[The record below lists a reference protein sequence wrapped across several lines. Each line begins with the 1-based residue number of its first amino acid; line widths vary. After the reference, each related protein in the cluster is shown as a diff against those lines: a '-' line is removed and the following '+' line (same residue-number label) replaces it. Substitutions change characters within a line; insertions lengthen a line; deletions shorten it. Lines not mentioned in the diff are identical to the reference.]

1 LSVIIGAFGALTQ
14 RNIKRLMAYSSIGH
28 VGFALIGLAAASEAG
43 VRSLLIYSAIYLF
56 MNLAAFACIL
66 SMQRDG
72 RPVENIDDLA
82 GASQTHP
89 FMAAALTVVMF
100 SMAGIP
106 PLAGFFGK
114 LYVLTAAVE
123 AGLIVLA
130 VVGVLAS
137 VISCFYYIR
146 LIKIMYFDEATD
158 AMDGPMP
165 RDLGIVLA
173 IAALVIL
180 LFIVVPSPIV
190 STATAAAQDL
200 FQR

>member
-1 LSVIIGAFGALTQ
+1 MTSKLPALERSRLALLNQALHAVDPRIDATTYATLSHAWYGAL
-14 RNIKRLMAYSSIGH
+14 RA
-28 VGFALIGLAAASEAG
+28 
-43 VRSLLIYSAIYLF
+43 
-56 MNLAAFACIL
+56 NLERDF
-66 SMQRDG
+66 RDG
-72 RPVENIDDLA
+72 HPVENIDDLA
-82 GASQTHP
+82 GASRTHP
-89 FMAAALTVVMF
+89 FMAAALTVVLF

-123 AGLIVLA
+123 SGLFVLA

-137 VISCFYYIR
+137 VVSCFYYIR

-165 RDLGIVLA
+165 RDLGVVLA
-173 IAALVIL
+173 VAAAVIL